1 MSRTLPPR
9 LVPRLVPRLL
19 GALLVTAALAGCAE
33 MNSLL
38 DSATGRKPART
49 VVREV
54 GRDEPRPGARSES
67 RAEARNEAKS
77 EARAEAGRD
86 QAALR
91 EGIRLYNEG
100 DFNGAIKRL
109 GSNDIRSNSPA
120 RIRVEALKYQA
131 FSYCVTSRPKQCE
144 QAFEKALKIDPDF
157 TLDSGEQGHPLWGPV
172 FERARHN

>member
-1 MSRTLPPR
+1 MSRNLRPH
-9 LVPRLVPRLL
+9 LL
-19 GALLVTAALAGCAE
+19 GALLTAGLLAGCAE

-38 DSATGRKPART
+38 DSVSNRKPART

-54 GRDEPRPGARSES
+54 GRDEPRPGAR
-67 RAEARNEAKS
+67 AEAAP
-77 EARAEAGRD
+77 GRD

-109 GSNDIRSNSPA
+109 GSSDIRAGSPA
-120 RIRVEALKYQA
+120 RIRVAALKYTA

-157 TLDSGEQGHPLWGPV
+157 TLESGEQGHPLWGPV
-172 FERARHN
+172 FERARQN

>member
-1 MSRTLPPR
+1 MT
-9 LVPRLVPRLL
+9 
-19 GALLVTAALAGCAE
+19 
-33 MNSLL
+33 SLL
-38 DSATGRKPART
+38 DSATNRKPSRT

-67 RAEARNEAKS
+67 RAEAAPV
-77 EARAEAGRD
+77 RD

-91 EGIRLYNEG
+91 DGIRLYNEG

-109 GSNDIRSNSPA
+109 GSNDIRANSPA
-120 RIRVEALKYQA
+120 RIRVEALKYTA

-157 TLDSGEQGHPLWGPV
+157 ALEAGEQGHPLWGPV
-172 FERARHN
+172 FERAKRN

>member
-1 MSRTLPPR
+1 MSRNLA
-9 LVPRLVPRLL
+9 PRLL
-19 GALLVTAALAGCAE
+19 LALLASTILAGCAE

-38 DSATGRKPART
+38 DSATGRKPTRT

-54 GRDEPRPGARSES
+54 GRDEPRPGARAEP
-67 RAEARNEAKS
+67 RAEARN

-91 EGIRLYNEG
+91 EGVRLYNEG

-157 TLDSGEQGHPLWGPV
+157 TLESGEQGHPLWGPV
-172 FERARHN
+172 FERAKNN

>member
-1 MSRTLPPR
+1 MSRTFPHRLAPR
-9 LVPRLVPRLL
+9 CV
-19 GALLVTAALAGCAE
+19 GALLAATALAGCAE
-33 MNSLL
+33 MNALL
-38 DSATGRKPART
+38 DSATNRKPTRT

-54 GRDEPRPGARSES
+54 GRNEPRPGARSEP
-67 RAEARNEAKS
+67 RAEARNEARNDT
-77 EARAEAGRD
+77 RAEAGRD

-91 EGIRLYNEG
+91 EGVRLYNEG

-120 RIRVEALKYQA
+120 AIRVEALKYQA

-157 TLDSGEQGHPLWGPV
+157 TLESGEQGHPLWGPV
-172 FERARHN
+172 FERAKHN